1 MGVGLPALTDSP
13 TARPG
18 RSLCSRSGGREGGW
32 AGFPAGGAE
41 PALEKEKEEK
51 GGKGGSGGHG
61 PECQGPSGA
70 SRTHGSAAGKG
81 ETKGPELGGQHL

>member
-51 GGKGGSGGHG
+51 GREAMNDNVNLVKQ
-61 PECQGPSGA
+61 ELKNVVEA
-70 SRTHGSAAGKG
+70 STGVLHTNFKIF
-81 ETKGPELGGQHL
+81 L